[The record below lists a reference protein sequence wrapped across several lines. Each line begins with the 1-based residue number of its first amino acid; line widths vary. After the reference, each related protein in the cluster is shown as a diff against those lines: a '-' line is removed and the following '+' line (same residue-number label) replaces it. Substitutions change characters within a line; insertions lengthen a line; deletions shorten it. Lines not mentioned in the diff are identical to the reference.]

1 MVCEFGMS
9 EKLGPLSFGQRDEQI
24 FLGRE
29 IATHKDF
36 SEQTAVLIDEEVR
49 KVVETA
55 WAAASDIMRTHV
67 DKLHA
72 LAESLLENE
81 TLDGIVAAQP
91 FWHHGV
97 LLPDLF
103 TAGIP
108 VITEKPLSC
117 SVEAGEAILN
127 AKGVFP

>member
-81 TLDGIVAAQP
+81 TLDSDDIDRLLGPRPHEALAAADDSP
-91 FWHHGV
+91 ELDASELSV
-97 LLPDLF
+97 DAPPLD
-103 TAGIP
+103 AGA
-108 VITEKPLSC
+108 
-117 SVEAGEAILN
+117 EA
-127 AKGVFP
+127 